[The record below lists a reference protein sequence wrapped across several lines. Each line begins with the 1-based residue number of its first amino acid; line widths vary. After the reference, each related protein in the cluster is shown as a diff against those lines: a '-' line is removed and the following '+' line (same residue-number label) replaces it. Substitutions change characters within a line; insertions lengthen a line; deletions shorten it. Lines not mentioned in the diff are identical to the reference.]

1 MGVIACIG
9 NFLCQNFF
17 GPEYVGVLHIFGKF
31 CWGTTLFWGNFVGAR
46 HIFEKSEN
54 APPVPG
60 QFIYDRSLRLFKL

>member
-31 CWGTTLFWGNFVGAR
+31 CWGTTRFWPVLLGHDTYLKKLKIPPGLSVGLFMT
-46 HIFEKSEN
+46 
-54 APPVPG
+54 AP
-60 QFIYDRSLRLFKL
+60 I